1 MQEPRARTAGNL
13 VVIAVFIAMLLVPAV
28 LAVTGHMRADTE
40 FIVQTEG
47 RFPFYAPRISSG
59 ALATAGYERDLER
72 QIADTFPLRTKLIE
86 AYAWPRFVWL
96 GETTSKYVVRAPD
109 GWLFYRHDDERTY
122 VTREWNPTDAELQH
136 IAGIYADRA
145 RWCAQRGIHY
155 VFYIAPNKTTIY
167 AEKAPAWYRPVA
179 PTPLDRLLP
188 MLRARGVATVD
199 LRPPLEEAAKHGDV
213 YSRGDTHWNGEGAYV
228 AYRAILPLLR
238 SAGVRDMVMPTG
250 RHVERAH
257 GDLLSLSGVPGVEND
272 VIVVDYPHRAADGS
286 APEYAQDVAKDDFT
300 LARLMTVAD
309 PHLPKAVMFG
319 DSFSGPMLPFFA
331 EDFRRTILFQ
341 QHLANTPH
349 FDRHI
354 VEVEHPDVVIQ
365 ELVERGLVFGAQF
378 LP

>member
-1 MQEPRARTAGNL
+1 MQEPRARTAGDF
-13 VVIAVFIAMLLVPAV
+13 VVIAVFIAILLLPAA
-28 LAVTGHMRADTE
+28 LALTGHMRADTE

-86 AYAWPRFVWL
+86 AYAYPRFLWL

-122 VTREWNPTDAELQH
+122 VTREWNPTDADLQR
-136 IAGIYADRA
+136 IAKIYADRA

-167 AEKAPAWYRPVA
+167 PEKAPAWYRPQP

-188 MLRARGVATVD
+188 MLRADGVATVD
-199 LRPPLEEAAKHGDV
+199 LRPPLQEAARRGEV

-228 AYRAILPLLR
+228 AYRTIVPLLR
-238 SAGVRDMVMPTG
+238 TAGVRDMVAPTG
-250 RHVERAH
+250 THVETAH
-257 GDLLSLSGVPGVEND
+257 GDLLSLSGVPSAPND
-272 VIVVDYPHRAADGS
+272 VVIVDYPHRAVDGG
-286 APEYAQDVAKDDFT
+286 APEYAAEVAKADFT
-300 LARLMTVAD
+300 TVHVMTVD
-309 PHLPKAVMFG
+309 NPRLPKAVMFG

-331 EDFRRTILFQ
+331 EDFRRTILLQ
-341 QHLANTPH
+341 QHLPNTPH
-349 FDRHI
+349 FDRTI
-354 VEVEHPDVVIQ
+354 VEAEHPNVVIQ
-365 ELVERGLVFGAQF
+365 ELVERSLVFGSQF